1 VLGTAG
7 QTGSPY
13 TFSASSLSLGSHT
26 LTATYG
32 GDGRSFGSTSNSIT
46 IQVNASQTIAFGP
59 LANQTFGS
67 SPPLLSASASS
78 GLSVSFASTTPGVC
92 TVSGTAVTLVALG
105 ACTIQAT
112 QGGDANYSAATPVDQ
127 SFQVTSGTQTITF
140 GTLSNEPLGT
150 APFPVSASASSG
162 LAVSFASTTPA
173 VCTTAGSTVTLAS
186 LGTCSIQATQAGN
199 TDWTAAT
206 PVNQSFQVTKESQTI
221 TFGALSNQPF
231 SPSFGTSPFTVN
243 ATASSGLPVSFSST
257 TPLVCTLSATTVTL
271 LSFGTC
277 SIQATQAG
285 NDTWAPATPVI
296 QSFHV
301 IGSLCDVTQD
311 ANPSVADVQGIIN
324 EALGLTAA
332 IDDLTK
338 DGVVNAADIQIVI
351 NAVLGLGCK
360 AS

>member
-1 VLGTAG
+1 
-7 QTGSPY
+7 
-13 TFSASSLSLGSHT
+13 
-26 LTATYG
+26 
-32 GDGRSFGSTSNSIT
+32 
-46 IQVNASQTIAFGP
+46 
-59 LANQTFGS
+59 
-67 SPPLLSASASS
+67 
-78 GLSVSFASTTPGVC
+78 
-92 TVSGTAVTLVALG
+92 
-105 ACTIQAT
+105 
-112 QGGDANYSAATPVDQ
+112 
-127 SFQVTSGTQTITF
+127 
-140 GTLSNEPLGT
+140 
-150 APFPVSASASSG
+150 
-162 LAVSFASTTPA
+162 
-173 VCTTAGSTVTLAS
+173 
-186 LGTCSIQATQAGN
+186 
-199 TDWTAAT
+199 
-206 PVNQSFQVTKESQTI
+206 
-221 TFGALSNQPF
+221 
-231 SPSFGTSPFTVN
+231 
-243 ATASSGLPVSFSST
+243 
-257 TPLVCTLSATTVTL
+257 VCTLSATTVTL